1 MNFKIDSLKV
11 YPYWIIQDKRYKV
24 ASYQIYFKCRT
35 FIGNKHK
42 KLAMRF
48 SFLIKATL
56 GKKVLIRKIFTAAL
70 SFGMTFQIVFAKLF
84 YALFTRP

>member
-1 MNFKIDSLKV
+1 
-11 YPYWIIQDKRYKV
+11 
-24 ASYQIYFKCRT
+24 
-35 FIGNKHK
+35 
-42 KLAMRF
+42 MRF

-70 SFGMTFQIVFAKLF
+70 SFGMTFEIVFAKLF